1 MTFNYTERRPAP
13 LSRAVNPLL
22 NFSFGGDFMLPRGA
36 YAPVPTPLDERFEFD
51 ADALQAHLGWL
62 SGQGLDGALVLGT
75 NGEFPS
81 FSLAERL
88 QVAETAAASDSG
100 LRLMLG
106 VGSCSYVEVAEMV
119 AAAAALGYDS
129 ALCPP
134 PFYFRA
140 APSAGLAAFFTRV
153 LDHAEVPVLLYH
165 IPQVTGVPISDE
177 LLDAIGAHPRLAGVK
192 DSSASTDD
200 LARLTRRFAER
211 TYMVGTDR
219 LVTACLCAGGSGSIS
234 AAASVAP
241 VLVGEAHLAEAG
253 QGRLDAVR
261 GLLEA
266 YGLGPSVK
274 AILHRCGL
282 GEYATRPP
290 LVGLEPER
298 ADQLWESYCE
308 LVPPENRP
316 GVR

>member
-1 MTFNYTERRPAP
+1 
-13 LSRAVNPLL
+13 
-22 NFSFGGDFMLPRGA
+22 MLPHGA
-36 YAPVPTPLDERFEFD
+36 YAPVPTPLDERLEFD
-51 ADALQAHLGWL
+51 AAALGSHLRWL
-62 SGQGLDGALVLGT
+62 SSQGLDGALVLGT

-88 QVAETAAASDSG
+88 KVAEAAAAAESG
-100 LRLMLG
+100 LQLMLG
-106 VGSCSYVEVAEMV
+106 VGSCALVEVTEMV

-129 ALCPP
+129 VLCPP

-140 APSAGLAAFFTRV
+140 APAGGFAAFFDQV
-153 LDHAEVPVLLYH
+153 LDHAELPVLLYH

-177 LLDAIGAHPRLAGVK
+177 LLDAIDAHPRLAGVK
-192 DSSASTDD
+192 DSSGNADD
-200 LARLTRRFAER
+200 LARLTRRFADR

-219 LVTACLCAGGSGSIS
+219 LVTACLRAGGSGSIS

-241 VLVGEAHLAEAG
+241 ALVGAAHLDESE
-253 QGRLDAVR
+253 QERLDAVR

-274 AILHRCGL
+274 SILSRCGL

-290 LVGLEPER
+290 LVDLEPAR
-298 ADQLWESYCE
+298 ADELWEKYCE
-308 LVPPENRP
+308 LVPPEARP